1 LCASEKKPI
10 KPYKLTEYSKIIN
23 NTILGIIILI
33 CAAFSVFL
41 IVNWN
46 YISNPELVPGYVETQ
61 ATFSYGRDNLAKYR
75 HWGFQ
80 YPMAVI
86 PYLIYIESVLLVHL
100 IFKKNLLLS
109 KVQWIITL
117 TFLLI
122 MIFSEFIFAN
132 LYKLLDRNEFW
143 KIEYQ
148 FDNIIGTAFYVAF
161 LFLLIA
167 SFILM
172 FIPKFKKYRKFLILS
187 LSTILLLVIF
197 VFAHFEF
204 FFD

>member
-148 FDNIIGTAFYVAF
+148 FDNII
-161 LFLLIA
+161 A